1 MGQRACNW
9 HPVPIRYAAVWRF
22 FSIMCNAAFGAG
34 RRGLRIAGSLWGHN
48 QPFGTGGAADIGA
61 GLRLACSERFEQ
73 AVQIFQFLLRAG
85 SV

>member
-9 HPVPIRYAAVWRF
+9 HPVPIRYAALWRF
-22 FSIMCNAAFGAG
+22 FSIMCNAAFGAD

-48 QPFGTGGAADIGA
+48 QPFGIGA
-61 GLRLACSERFEQ
+61 GGRYWCRGPPTCSERFEQ
-73 AVQIFQFLLRAG
+73 TVQILKFLLRAG